1 MLNVTLKPS
10 DTIEQLMPHV
20 ETAMQAGEICR
31 VANIDCLDL
40 FEITALRLLVGARH
54 LLDAANGQEIFARPG
69 FQLIGVDSA
78 GEEHA
83 LG

>member
-10 DTIEQLMPHV
+10 DTIEQLLPLV
-20 ETAMQAGEICR
+20 ETAMQTGDVCR

-40 FEITALRLLVGARH
+40 FEITALRLLVGAGH
-54 LLDAANGQEIFARPG
+54 LFDAASGQEYFARSG

-78 GEEHA
+78 GDEHE
-83 LG
+83 LS

>member
-10 DTIEQLMPHV
+10 DTIEQILPLV
-20 ETAMQAGEICR
+20 ETAMQTGDVCR